1 MLIVIIVCAVY
12 AYRSFAPKKSGSG
25 KNAKDRVKFS
35 WDKQLPA
42 FSFLTEDDDNDTP
55 DHYSVGEHDHVTSFA
70 HGKKSRLEQLETL
83 KRAGLLEEQEYR
95 KKKQEILKEQ

>member
-12 AYRSFAPKKSGSG
+12 AYRSIAPKKSGSA
-25 KNAKDRVKFS
+25 KKSKDRAKFS

-42 FSFLTEDDDNDTP
+42 FSFLALEDDDTP
-55 DHYSVGEHDHVTSFA
+55 DHYSVGKHDHVTSTA
-70 HGKKSRLEQLETL
+70 LGKSSRLEQLETL

-95 KKKQEILKEQ
+95 KKKQEILKER